1 MINNGDQQVRHI
13 YIDVPHSVRPT
24 PSWYGESIGH
34 YENGD
39 TLVVDTIGLN
49 DRSFIDNYRTPHTTR
64 LHVIERWRLTDA
76 KTIEVNVRVEDE
88 GAFTTPWSARQV
100 YQRSDEGPLVE
111 MVCAENNTNFFSP
124 GVVPIP
130 STAKPDF

>member
-1 MINNGDQQVRHI
+1 
-13 YIDVPHSVRPT
+13 
-24 PSWYGESIGH
+24 
-34 YENGD
+34 
-39 TLVVDTIGLN
+39 
-49 DRSFIDNYRTPHTTR
+49 
-64 LHVIERWRLTDA
+64 VIERWRLTTA

-124 GVVPIP
+124 GVVAIP
-130 STAKPDF
+130 SAAKPDF